1 MKTISSYLAL
11 LFFSAVLLASTCHE
25 DANDPPP
32 AKEIDSELLLNC
44 WVHVYEE
51 NPDVYSQVYQV
62 CELSEELPPSR
73 FRATY
78 TFLEDGICKYLALSP
93 IDAHYTATGTWEFDK
108 GNRQVKVYD
117 ENGDLVIT
125 MTIIEI
131 GEERMVVSG

>member
-11 LFFSAVLLASTCHE
+11 LFFSAVLLASTCQE

-32 AKEIDSELLLNC
+32 TDEIKAELLLNC

-51 NPDVYSQVYQV
+51 DPDVYRQVYQV

-78 TFLEDGICKYLALSP
+78 TFLEDGVCEYLALSP
-93 IDAHYTATGTWEFDK
+93 VDAHHTATGTWEFDK
-108 GNRQVKVYD
+108 ENHQVKVYD
-117 ENGDLVIT
+117 KNGALVIT
-125 MTIIEI
+125 MTILEI
-131 GEERMVVSG
+131 GEERMVVRG